1 MSKMY
6 VAVRDFT
13 VVWVGYKDLVKGL
26 KDLGLNRYEMYV
38 NKTLTQDTYEDMGH
52 VVKLGFNLRNANER
66 KEFLEFSK
74 NTGVK
79 PCTILLENDFA
90 SENLEEELDY
100 IKKATMLADE
110 IGVEV
115 IRINSHMQIREEK
128 PVEEYAKH
136 FVEIMTRLLRETKGS
151 SVAYAVENH
160 GYVSND
166 EQFLDY
172 AFKEI
177 NDERLGLTLD
187 TGNFYWYG
195 YPLSKVHELIE
206 KYAKL
211 VKHTHLK
218 NLKYPVAKRERQRL
232 PGEDFPQVGAPLYE
246 GDIEFRRVVQVL
258 RKAGYTGDLTIEDE
272 SLGKYTREERKA
284 VLKKDVEFIR
294 RLISES

>member
-1 MSKMY
+1 MY

-13 VVWVGYKDLVKGL
+13 VIWVGYEDLFKGL
-26 KDLGLNRYEMYV
+26 KDLGLDRYEMYV

-52 VVKLGFNLRNANER
+52 LVKLGFNLRNANER

-79 PCTILLENDFA
+79 PCTILLENDFS

-100 IKKATMLADE
+100 IKRATQLADE

-128 PVEEYAKH
+128 PVEEYARH
-136 FVEIMTRLLRETKGS
+136 FVEIMRCLLKETKDS

-166 EQFLDY
+166 ERFLDY
-172 AFKEI
+172 AFKEM
-177 NDERLGLTLD
+177 NDERVGLTLD

-195 YPLSKVHELIE
+195 YPLSKVYELIE
-206 KYAKL
+206 KYAEL
-211 VKHTHLK
+211 VKHTHIK
-218 NLKYPVAKRERQRL
+218 NLKYPEAKRERQRT
-232 PGEDFPQVGAPLYE
+232 PGENYHEAVTPIYE
-246 GDIEFRRVVQVL
+246 GDIDLRRVIQVL
-258 RKAGYTGDLTIEDE
+258 RKAGYAGDLTVEDE
-272 SLGKYTREERKA
+272 SLEKYPKQERKI
-284 VLKKDVEFIR
+284 VLKRDVEFIKK
-294 RLISES
+294 LLSET

>member
-1 MSKMY
+1 MY

-13 VVWVGYKDLVKGL
+13 VIWVGYEDLVKGL

-52 VVKLGFNLRNANER
+52 VVKLGFNLRDARER
-66 KEFLEFSK
+66 KEFLKFSN

-100 IKKATMLADE
+100 IKKATQLADE

-128 PVEEYAKH
+128 PVEEHAKH
-136 FVEIMTRLLRETKGS
+136 FVEIMKLLLRETKGS

-166 EQFLDY
+166 ERFLDY

-177 NDERLGLTLD
+177 NDERVGLTLD

-218 NLKYPVAKRERQRL
+218 NLKYPEARREKHRH
-232 PGEDFPQVGAPLYE
+232 PGEDFPQVAVPLYK
-246 GDIEFRRVVQVL
+246 GDIDLKRVVQVL
-258 RKAGYTGDLTIEDE
+258 RKAGYTGDLTVEDE
-272 SLGKYTREERKA
+272 SLGKYGREERKT
-284 VLKKDVEFIR
+284 VLKKDVEFIKK
-294 RLISES
+294 LISET

>member
-1 MSKMY
+1 MY

-13 VVWVGYKDLVKGL
+13 VIWVGYNDLIEGL
-26 KDLGLNRYEMYV
+26 KDLGLDRYEMYV

-52 VVKLGFNLRNANER
+52 LVKLGFNLRNANER
-66 KEFLEFSK
+66 KEFLKFSK
-74 NTGVK
+74 NMGVK
-79 PCTILLENDFA
+79 PCTILLENDFS

-100 IKKATMLADE
+100 IKKATQLADE

-128 PVEEYAKH
+128 PVEEYARH
-136 FVEIMTRLLRETKGS
+136 FVEIMRHLLKETKDS

-166 EQFLDY
+166 ERFLDY

-177 NDERLGLTLD
+177 NDERVGLTLD

-218 NLKYPVAKRERQRL
+218 SLKYPAARREKQRH
-232 PGEDFPQVGAPLYE
+232 PGEDFPQVAVPLYE
-246 GDIEFRRVVQVL
+246 GDIDFKGIVQVL

-272 SLGKYTREERKA
+272 SLGKYGREERKA
-284 VLKKDVEFIR
+284 VLKKDVEFIKK
-294 RLISES
+294 LISET

>member
-1 MSKMY
+1 MY

-13 VVWVGYKDLVKGL
+13 VIWVGYEDLVKGL

-52 VVKLGFNLRNANER
+52 VAKLGFNLRDANER
-66 KEFLEFSK
+66 KGFLEFSK

-100 IKKATMLADE
+100 IKKATQLADE

-128 PVEEYAKH
+128 PVEEYVKH
-136 FVEIMTRLLRETKGS
+136 FVEIMKHLLRETKGS

-166 EQFLDY
+166 ERFLDY

-177 NDERLGLTLD
+177 NDERVGLTLD

-232 PGEDFPQVGAPLYE
+232 PGEDFPQVGVPLYE

-284 VLKKDVEFIR
+284 VLKKDVEFIKK
-294 RLISES
+294 LISET